1 MIKLFLF
8 LLIQEISRHKNV
20 FVNTNVMNNIECKDP
35 DEDYLGRLFIDYEMT
50 YRKYEEIV
58 FKTKTFEEKINSSYI
73 IQLDKQNKLE
83 DSECL
88 VSSRRTLDVSK
99 KSLCP
104 WKSVIKYRQDRFPF
118 YKLENKCTCSKCS
131 LIGDKF
137 LDVNS
142 FGCSPVVE
150 NVPVL
155 KRGKCGS
162 DGFFIWEPSLEE
174 SNLYCT
180 CTLLTSLI
188 PV

>member
-1 MIKLFLF
+1 MIKLFLI
-8 LLIQEISRHKNV
+8 LIIQEILRYGNIWV
-20 FVNTNVMNNIECKDP
+20 FGNAINNNQCRDP

-73 IQLDKQNKLE
+73 IRITRENLFENT
-83 DSECL
+83 ECL
-88 VSSRRTLDVSK
+88 MSSRRTLDVSK

-104 WKSVIKYRQDRFPF
+104 WKSVITYRQDRFPF

-142 FGCSPVVE
+142 FGCSPVIE
-150 NVPVL
+150 TVPVL
-155 KRGKCGS
+155 VRGKCGS

-180 CTLLTSLI
+180 CSLLTSLI

>member
-1 MIKLFLF
+1 MIKLFF
-8 LLIQEISRHKNV
+8 VLLIQEILIFENTWLYGNV
-20 FVNTNVMNNIECKDP
+20 ISSKECRDP

-73 IQLDKQNKLE
+73 LRIPRNNLFE

-104 WKSVIKYRQDRFPF
+104 WKSVITYRQDRFPF

-137 LDVNS
+137 LDANN
-142 FGCSPVVE
+142 FGCSPIIE

-155 KRGKCGS
+155 IRGKCGP
-162 DGFFIWEPSLEE
+162 DGFYIWEPSLEE
-174 SNLYCT
+174 SNLYCS
-180 CTLLTSLI
+180 CTFLTSLI